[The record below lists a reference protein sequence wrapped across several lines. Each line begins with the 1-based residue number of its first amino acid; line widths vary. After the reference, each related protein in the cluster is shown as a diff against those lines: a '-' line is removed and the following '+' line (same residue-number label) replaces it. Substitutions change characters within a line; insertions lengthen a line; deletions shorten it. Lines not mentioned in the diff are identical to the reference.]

1 MRRSSRPRSLAIL
14 AAAIAALA
22 WCAGAALMTGQD
34 PMAVAELAVLVI
46 VAAWA
51 ALTLR
56 EIRTG
61 HALGRALRAASGE
74 AAVAGLP
81 CRLIEAGPRDA
92 FVVGAL
98 SPTIYVG
105 SGYVES
111 LDEDELRAV
120 MLHEEH
126 HRRTRAPLRAAA
138 LESWRR
144 LARPSRSLHGF
155 VTARLAELEV
165 AADAFAMDR
174 GADPGALASA
184 LLKSERASSPAA
196 AFSGA
201 ADLRIAA
208 LVGAARGETPR
219 ATRLPIEWLPLPVIG
234 AALVA
239 CHLGIV
245 LGVG

>member
-1 MRRSSRPRSLAIL
+1 MSRGSGRRPAFVL
-14 AAAIAALA
+14 AAATIVLA
-22 WCAGAALMTGQD
+22 WCAGAALVTGQD

-46 VAAWA
+46 VLAWA

-56 EIRTG
+56 EIRAG
-61 HALGRALRAASGE
+61 HALSRTLASATRE

-81 CRLIEAGPRDA
+81 CRVIEAGPRDA
-92 FVVGAL
+92 FVIGAL

-105 SGYVES
+105 SDYVAT

-144 LARPSRSLHGF
+144 LARPSRALQASL
-155 VTARLAELEV
+155 TARLADLEV
-165 AADAFAMDR
+165 TADAFAIAR

-184 LLKSERASSPAA
+184 LLKSERVSSRAA
-196 AFSGA
+196 AFSGV
-201 ADLRIAA
+201 ADIRVAA
-208 LVGAARGETPR
+208 LLGAARGDPP
-219 ATRLPIEWLPLPVIG
+219 ASTRLPIEWLPLPAVG
-234 AALVA
+234 ASLVA
-239 CHLGIV
+239 CHVGIV

>member
-1 MRRSSRPRSLAIL
+1 MTRVPARRPVVAL
-14 AAAIAALA
+14 AAATIALA
-22 WCAGAALMTGQD
+22 WCAGAALVTGQD
-34 PMAVAELAVLVI
+34 PMAVAELAVLGI
-46 VAAWA
+46 VLTWA
-51 ALTLR
+51 ALTVR
-56 EIRTG
+56 EIRAG
-61 HALGRALRAASGE
+61 HALGRALTAASGE

-81 CRLIEAGPRDA
+81 CRLIEAGPHDA

-105 SGYVES
+105 AGYAAS

-144 LARPSRSLHGF
+144 LARPSRSVQGF

-165 AADAFAMDR
+165 AADAFAIDR

-184 LLKSERASSPAA
+184 LLKSERGSSRAA

-208 LVGAARGETPR
+208 LVGAARGEPAR
-219 ATRLPIEWLPLPVIG
+219 PTRLPVEWLPLPLIG
-234 AALVA
+234 VVLMA
-239 CHLGIV
+239 CHVGIA